1 MRLMQY
7 AGAEVPGGLLR
18 HVEILVQGLAAAGH
32 EVHAVLSPAPGVD
45 EVATACMTAGASVT
59 RLTVRGKTDV
69 GGMVRLASLVAAGRP
84 DLVHLHLSS
93 PVEAIPAILAARCG
107 GAARL
112 VSTEH
117 APGWAPME
125 KVYSRAAKRVTLRF
139 IGAVIALSRAD

>member
-84 DLVHLHLSS
+84 GGLSFICIFRHRWKRS
-93 PVEAIPAILAARCG
+93 PRSW
-107 GAARL
+107 R
-112 VSTEH
+112 
-117 APGWAPME
+117 
-125 KVYSRAAKRVTLRF
+125 RAAAGRD
-139 IGAVIALSRAD
+139 AS